1 MTNHKITLNVE
12 LVLVETPEIMGS
24 MSVETQTYHNTQ
36 TDERIGSLFTDPF
49 NGNAVFLVHQPDGV
63 TKVWQ
68 MDKDQF
74 AKIFTA
80 IYLQADVEDIQQGDL
95 DDTYLDYMRDK
106 L

>member
-1 MTNHKITLNVE
+1 MKKQISLNVE
-12 LVLVETPEIMGS
+12 LVLKETS
-24 MSVETQTYHNTQ
+24 MIQGAMAVETQTYHDTR
-36 TDERIGSLFTDPF
+36 TDDRIGSLFTDPF
-49 NGNAVFLVHQPDGV
+49 NGNAVFLVHQPDGI

-80 IYLQADVEDIQQGDL
+80 IYLQADAEDIQQGDL
-95 DDTYLDYMRDK
+95 DDAYLDYMRDK